1 MRLEPHYAGVN
12 RMARIFLLA
21 CSIGFVLTCLPSQ
34 SPATTASKS
43 VSQASDGVY
52 LNPDTGRFWSMDSY
66 GGNNND
72 PRALHKYLYGADNP
86 VNGWDPSGH
95 DDLSLGSL
103 MTASAI
109 GATIG
114 AFSSAAVNV
123 AQGRAITASS
133 IFQGAAL
140 GAVLGPLAYA
150 APAVG
155 VGLGVGGV
163 VYSGLSF
170 GPILLDPGATTQQKV
185 ASGAL
190 IIASIYG
197 AKAGFDYAKAA
208 NAGAIPTTPP
218 DAAYVTL
225 EHGTTLASASKIFV
239 NGPDEN
245 FLRPGETTTAGGF
258 STSTVGADTPIGSAS
273 QYAAGKDLVAPN
285 EGGPAVLRIAVPKS
299 ICDKAI
305 KVGNEVRFEKGRGL
319 EELQAAWKTS
329 IWRAVPKQ

>member
-245 FLRPGETTTAGGF
+245 FIRPGETTTAGGF